1 MQERRLVTAAPRRG
15 NLPVAATPLVGRE
28 VLLPEVVDLVRAN
41 PLVTLSGVGGV
52 GKTRLALA
60 VGAELADEFPDGV
73 WLVELAPVGDPASVP
88 VAIATALGVTPQGDS
103 NVIDGVA
110 EAVGGRRLL
119 LVVDNCEH
127 VQAAATSAIAGIL
140 ARAGN
145 AKIIAT
151 SREYLWTAGEALL
164 AVSPLTLDGGASS
177 DAVTLFVERARRVR
191 PGFGVQEP
199 ETAAAVIEICAT
211 LDGLPLGIELAAAR
225 MAAMSAVEVRDRL
238 GSRFRLLTGPEHGP
252 ERQSTLRHAVGWSY
266 DLLHEDDRELLRTAS
281 LFAGGFDLQGIC
293 AVAGATDDVEILA
306 RLDSLVRKS
315 LVVADHAGSRTRY
328 RLFETIR
335 QFAENRLSETGAL
348 ELMRDRHAAHF
359 GREAATRWEHWNG
372 PGWRD
377 TVDWVEI
384 ELANLRAAFRW
395 SSAQGDLVVAT
406 DIAAHATLMGFS
418 IELFETV
425 GWAEELLDAATAA
438 DVPRLPRLYTAAGH
452 ACFVGRAEAA
462 AANAQRATELEAQG
476 GYEPCEP
483 GYATFVEALA
493 QVYCGNLDRYV
504 DLTSSVA
511 KLPGQSRAYGIAAY
525 VDGLQSAG
533 RVEEALLLTEEAVA
547 AAREVGNPYWIAY
560 TLWIVGLAFSK
571 ADAQRALA
579 AWDEGVEFV
588 GEHGVGFFSGFMA
601 RDAARL
607 HTSDGELDAALDLF
621 ASAVE
626 AFSKAGTV
634 AQLVIT
640 LASVPALFERLDRL
654 EAAATLLGAMSRE
667 PGSAHH
673 VPELIDLGSRLTE
686 RLGGEKSALLTSR
699 GASMDLND
707 AAVYALQEIELARRD
722 MAPEA
727 DSARPW
733 GLTRREVQVL
743 RAIADGATTR
753 EISERLFISSKTAD
767 HHIQHIYTKI
777 GVSNRATATRWALEH
792 AVVGGS
798 ATG

>member
-1 MQERRLVTAAPRRG
+1 MSGPPRRG
-15 NLPVAATPLVGRE
+15 NLPLPATPLVGRE
-28 VLLPEVVDLVRAN
+28 GLLAEVADLVRAN

-60 VGAELADEFPDGV
+60 VGAEMAAEFPDGV
-73 WLVELAPVGDPASVP
+73 WMVELAPIGDPASVP
-88 VAIATALGVTPQGDS
+88 VAIATALGVTPQGDAD
-103 NVIDGVA
+103 VIDTVA
-110 EAVGGRRLL
+110 EAVAARRVL

-127 VQAAATSAIAGIL
+127 VQAAATAAIGRIL
-140 ARAGN
+140 AQSGS
-145 AKIIAT
+145 AKILAT

-164 AVSPLTLDGGASS
+164 AVSPLALEGGASS
-177 DAVTLFVERARRVR
+177 DAVLLFVERARRVR
-191 PGFGVQEP
+191 PGFGVHEP
-199 ETAAAVIEICAT
+199 ETADAVIEICET

-238 GSRFRLLTGPEHGP
+238 DSRFRLLTGPEHGP

-266 DLLHEDDRELLRTAS
+266 DLLDDDERELLRIAS
-281 LFAGGFDLQGIC
+281 VFAGGFDLPDIC
-293 AVAGATDDVEILA
+293 AVAEAADEVDILG

-315 LVVADHAGSRTRY
+315 LIVADHAVARTRY

-335 QFAENRLSETGAL
+335 QFAENRLSETGAS
-348 ELMRDRHAAHF
+348 ELTRDRHAARF

-377 TVDWVEI
+377 AVDWVEI

-395 SSAQGDLVVAT
+395 SAAQGQLEVAT
-406 DIAAHATLMGFS
+406 DIASHAALMGVTV
-418 IELFETV
+418 ELFETV
-425 GWAEELLDAATAA
+425 GWAEDLLDAATAA
-438 DVPRLPRLYTAAGH
+438 DVRRLPRLYTAAGF
-452 ACFVGRAEAA
+452 ACFVGRAPSAV
-462 AANAQRATELEAQG
+462 ANAHRATELEKRT

-483 GYATFVEALA
+483 GYATFVEALG
-493 QVYCGNLDRYV
+493 QVYCGHLDRYV
-504 DLTSSVA
+504 ELTSTLVA
-511 KLPGQSRAYGIAAY
+511 LPGPARAYGIAAY

-533 RVEEALLLTEEAVA
+533 RVEEALSLTEQAVA
-547 AAREVGNPYWIAY
+547 AAREVGSPYWIAY

-571 ADAQRALA
+571 ADAQRALS
-579 AWDEGVEFV
+579 AWDEGLEFV
-588 GEHGVGFFSGFMA
+588 GEHGVGFFAGFMA

-621 ASAVE
+621 GSAIE
-626 AFSKAGTV
+626 AFSRAGTV
-634 AQLVIT
+634 VQLVIT

-667 PGSAHH
+667 PGSVHH
-673 VPELIDLGSRLTE
+673 VPELSDLGRRLSE
-686 RLGGEKSALLTSR
+686 RLGGETSSQLTSR
-699 GASMDLND
+699 GAEMDLS
-707 AAVYALQEIELARRD
+707 AAAGYARDQIELARREL
-722 MAPEA
+722 APEA
-727 DSARPW
+727 DRARPW

-753 EISERLFISSKTAD
+753 EISEQLFISSKTAD

-792 AVVGGS
+792 AVVGSDG
-798 ATG
+798 TG

>member
-1 MQERRLVTAAPRRG
+1 V
-15 NLPVAATPLVGRE
+15 
-28 VLLPEVVDLVRAN
+28 
-41 PLVTLSGVGGV
+41 
-52 GKTRLALA
+52 
-60 VGAELADEFPDGV
+60 
-73 WLVELAPVGDPASVP
+73 
-88 VAIATALGVTPQGDS
+88 
-103 NVIDGVA
+103 
-110 EAVGGRRLL
+110 
-119 LVVDNCEH
+119 
-127 VQAAATSAIAGIL
+127 
-140 ARAGN
+140 
-145 AKIIAT
+145 
-151 SREYLWTAGEALL
+151 
-164 AVSPLTLDGGASS
+164 
-177 DAVTLFVERARRVR
+177 
-191 PGFGVQEP
+191 
-199 ETAAAVIEICAT
+199 
-211 LDGLPLGIELAAAR
+211 
-225 MAAMSAVEVRDRL
+225 
-238 GSRFRLLTGPEHGP
+238 
-252 ERQSTLRHAVGWSY
+252 
-266 DLLHEDDRELLRTAS
+266 
-281 LFAGGFDLQGIC
+281 
-293 AVAGATDDVEILA
+293 
-306 RLDSLVRKS
+306 
-315 LVVADHAGSRTRY
+315 
-328 RLFETIR
+328 
-335 QFAENRLSETGAL
+335 
-348 ELMRDRHAAHF
+348 
-359 GREAATRWEHWNG
+359 
-372 PGWRD
+372 
-377 TVDWVEI
+377 
-384 ELANLRAAFRW
+384 
-395 SSAQGDLVVAT
+395 
-406 DIAAHATLMGFS
+406 
-418 IELFETV
+418 
-425 GWAEELLDAATAA
+425 
-438 DVPRLPRLYTAAGH
+438 
-452 ACFVGRAEAA
+452 A

-476 GYEPCEP
+476 GYESCEP

-493 QVYCGNLDRYV
+493 QVYCGNLDRYLE
-504 DLTSSVA
+504 LTSSVA
-511 KLPGQSRAYGIAAY
+511 ELPGQSRAYGIAAY

-640 LASVPALFERLDRL
+640 LASMPALFERLDRL
-654 EAAATLLGAMSRE
+654 EAAATLLGAMTRE

-707 AAVYALQEIELARRD
+707 AVVYAMQEIEVARREL
-722 MAPEA
+722 APEA
-727 DSARPW
+727 DNARPW

-792 AVVGGS
+792 AVLGGS
-798 ATG
+798 DTG

>member
-103 NVIDGVA
+103 NVIDAVA
-110 EAVGGRRLL
+110 EAVAGRRLL

-177 DAVTLFVERARRVR
+177 EAVTLFVERARRVR

-315 LVVADHAGSRTRY
+315 LVVADHAVSRTRY

-335 QFAENRLSETGAL
+335 QFAENRLSDTGAL

-504 DLTSSVA
+504 YLTSSVA

-707 AAVYALQEIELARRD
+707 AAVYAMQEIELARRD

-792 AVVGGS
+792 AVLGSS
-798 ATG
+798 ATR